1 MAITGIQVAGLVAS
15 AAQTSGQQAAVPS
28 SSAQGVAD
36 AATAAVAVKPA
47 QAARGNEQVKQVM
60 EEVKQA
66 VEARAPNSLDFSI
79 DDSSGKV
86 IVKVTDAATGEMV
99 RQIPSEEMLDIAR
112 SIDKMQGLL
121 LKEKA

>member
-1 MAITGIQVAGLVAS
+1 MAIAGIQIVGLAAS
-15 AAQTSGQQAAVPS
+15 SAQASGQQAAVPS
-28 SSAQGVAD
+28 SAQGVAD
-36 AATAAVAVKPA
+36 AAHAAVAVKPG
-47 QAARGNEQVKQVM
+47 QAARDNEQVKQVM

-66 VEARAPNSLDFSI
+66 VEARAPNSLSFSI

-86 IVKVTDAATGEMV
+86 IVKVTDAATGEIV
-99 RQIPSEEMLDIAR
+99 RQIPSEEMLEIAR

>member
-1 MAITGIQVAGLVAS
+1 MAITGIQIAGLVAS
-15 AAQTSGQQAAVPS
+15 SAQASGQQAAVPS
-28 SSAQGVAD
+28 SSAQGVAG
-36 AATAAVAVKPA
+36 AAHAAVAVKPA
-47 QAARGNEQVKQVM
+47 QAARDNEQVKQVM

-66 VEARAPNSLDFSI
+66 VEARAPNSLAFSI